1 MVPRSAFPGST
12 IFLSSRV
19 VPIYWGHFGVQEADL
34 ICLRD
39 LMVAPSPSTA
49 PGVGASLAVRP
60 QPGGE
65 RDGGGHQ
72 QGGGGA
78 GGGHPEARGLHRQL
92 PTQGRGGDGEGRSG
106 HIPLYVFR

>member
-1 MVPRSAFPGST
+1 MAIVPRSAFPGST

-39 LMVAPSPSTA
+39 LMVIPTPSTA
-49 PGVGASLAVRP
+49 PGLWTFLAVRP

-65 RDGGGHQ
+65 
-72 QGGGGA
+72 
-78 GGGHPEARGLHRQL
+78 
-92 PTQGRGGDGEGRSG
+92 
-106 HIPLYVFR
+106 